1 MFLVINGTE
10 KIECTKAEKGN
21 DYINLYDESN
31 SVFRTLKGIPD
42 FNKFSVEGGE
52 FSEPPLDEITQ
63 VQLAIAE
70 LAELVI
76 GGAE

>member
-42 FNKFSVEGGE
+42 LINFRLRAASSQSHHSMKLHRFNW
-52 FSEPPLDEITQ
+52 Q
-63 VQLAIAE
+63 
-70 LAELVI
+70 
-76 GGAE
+76 